1 MKQIKG
7 PLPIL
12 HEKWWSDGYHFW
24 IQMMEICL
32 PFLFTSRC
40 IWWGD
45 SNHSNAFP
53 NQNEKGPLP
62 ILNDMWWRDA
72 YHFSMEM
79 MEICLPFLFDVGIFP
94 SFLLKNGRHPSSIF
108 YEELVGVP
116 LSSQFKNG
124 LAWNGGYPS
133 IICPEKLKG
142 IVCIHPSCTLK
153 KSRHPVIIVY
163 EGLVVVPLSFSFR
176 NEMASWVSFHHIYK
190 EMERNGIHIFIMSIE
205 KW

>member
-1 MKQIKG
+1 
-7 PLPIL
+7 
-12 HEKWWSDGYHFW
+12 
-24 IQMMEICL
+24 MMEWWL
-32 PFLFTSRC
+32 PFLNTNDGDMLTISFHFSMHMVGGFQPFQC
-40 IWWGD
+40 I
-45 SNHSNAFP
+45 SKS
-53 NQNEKGPLP
+53 NEKGPLP
-62 ILNDMWWRDA
+62 ILNNMWWRDA

-176 NEMASWVSFHHIYK
+176 NGMASWVSFHHVYK
-190 EMERNGIHIFIMSIE
+190 EMERNGTHISIMSIE